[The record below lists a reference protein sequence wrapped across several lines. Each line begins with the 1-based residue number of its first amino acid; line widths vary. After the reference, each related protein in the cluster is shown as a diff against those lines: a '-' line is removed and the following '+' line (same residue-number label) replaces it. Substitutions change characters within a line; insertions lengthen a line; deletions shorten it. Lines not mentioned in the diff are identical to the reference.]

1 MITKKDLIEDL
12 KDFPIEVV
20 EKMIERQVGQ
30 GNKADVSVFQFRVH
44 SDQSHGGFTWSKTPE
59 GITFWNDVTKGN
71 FDRFFKKYP
80 KRNTKVY
87 IRGNSKRGKEVIA
100 ELESRGGINEFNQNG
115 TSENNLYFMRPD
127 TNTIDHC
134 LATSLVGYF
143 LQEAYT
149 EITLPEEPLE
159 LTLREIA
166 EKFGVSTV
174 KIVE

>member
-1 MITKKDLIEDL
+1 MITKKDLIRNL
-12 KDFPIEVV
+12 KGFPIEVV
-20 EKMIERQVGQ
+20 EKMIERQVEQ
-30 GNKADVSVFQFRVH
+30 GNKPNVTVFQLSVGPDKSR
-44 SDQSHGGFTWSKTPE
+44 GGFTWSETPE
-59 GITFWNDVTKGN
+59 GAKFWDIVINGN
-71 FDRFFKKYP
+71 FDIFFEKYP
-80 KRNTKVY
+80 KRSTKVY

-100 ELESRGGINEFNQNG
+100 ELESRDGINDFNQHG

-127 TNTIDHC
+127 TNIIDSC